1 MNLVKKLFNKL
12 RKKKYQPIVL
22 CKDLTKLMI
31 EKRIMIVP
39 NYKDEKGYDPKIS
52 MFH

>member
-12 RKKKYQPIVL
+12 RKKKYQTVVL
-22 CKDLTKLMI
+22 ARDLTKYMI
-31 EKRIMIVP
+31 EDRIIFVP
-39 NYKDEKGYDPKIS
+39 KYNKKLKDPKIS